1 MEEKRAPKQ
10 SYLAYLRSVL
20 IQDDPAQ
27 PLSLIVPIVPIVPI
41 VGSDNNLHHGST
53 KPIFATNQHAGS
65 QGINS
70 RFSNFLC

>member
-1 MEEKRAPKQ
+1 MEEKTAPKQ

-27 PLSLIVPIVPIVPI
+27 PLSPIVPI
-41 VGSDNNLHHGST
+41 VGSGNNLHHGST

>member
-1 MEEKRAPKQ
+1 MEGKSAPKQ

-27 PLSLIVPIVPIVPI
+27 PLSPIVPV
-41 VGSDNNLHHGST
+41 VGSGNNPHHGST

-70 RFSNFLC
+70 RFSNSLC

>member
-27 PLSLIVPIVPIVPI
+27 PLSLIVPIVPIV
-41 VGSDNNLHHGST
+41 GSGNNLHHGST

>member
-27 PLSLIVPIVPIVPI
+27 PLPPIVHI
-41 VGSDNNLHHGST
+41 VGSGNNLHHGST